1 MGGVEGGGKLRSK
14 EGRENLSKI
23 FNLFNFSACRV
34 LVKALHVKITEDV
47 CHYTRKTVMCASA
60 VMGSLEFTV
69 NKVNNYDKTH
79 LSCRSNSLD

>member
-1 MGGVEGGGKLRSK
+1 MRGGNK
-14 EGRENLSKI
+14 EQGRAVKPVKI
-23 FNLFNFSACRV
+23 FNFFFDFSSCRV

-79 LSCRSNSLD
+79 LSCLVIR